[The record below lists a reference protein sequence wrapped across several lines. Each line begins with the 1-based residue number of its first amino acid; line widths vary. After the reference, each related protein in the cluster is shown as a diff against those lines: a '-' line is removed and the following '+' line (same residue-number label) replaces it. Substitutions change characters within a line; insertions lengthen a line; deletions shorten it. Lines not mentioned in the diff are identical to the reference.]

1 MDEAM
6 LLGKL
11 ESLRRCLSRIEGKR
25 PAAVAALKNDFDLQ
39 DIISVNLERAVQ
51 LCIDI
56 GLCILS
62 SRNLPLPG
70 SMADTF
76 RRLNAAG
83 VLDSHIAGRMAKAV
97 GFRDMAVH
105 AYREIDWD
113 IVFSIITERLD
124 DFRDFA
130 AQVCSCTDVQAA
142 G

>member
-11 ESLRRCLSRIEGKR
+11 ESLSRCLSRITEKR
-25 PAAVAALKNDFDLQ
+25 PTSAAALKSDLDLQ

-51 LCIDI
+51 LCVDI
-56 GLCILS
+56 GLCVLS
-62 SRNLPLPG
+62 ARNLPLSG

-76 RRLNAAG
+76 RLLNTIG
-83 VLDSHIAGRMAKAV
+83 VLDDRITERMTRAV
-97 GFRDMAVH
+97 GFRNMAVH

-130 AQVCSCTDVQAA
+130 AQVCSYT
-142 G
+142 GLRY

>member
-11 ESLRRCLSRIEGKR
+11 ESLRRCVSRITEKR
-25 PAAVAALKNDFDLQ
+25 PASVAALKNDLDLQ

-51 LCIDI
+51 LCVDI

-62 SRNLPLPG
+62 DRNLPLSG
-70 SMADTF
+70 SMSDTF

-83 VLDSHIAGRMAKAV
+83 LLDSRITERMAKAV
-97 GFRDMAVH
+97 GFRNMAVH
-105 AYREIDWD
+105 AYQEIDWD
-113 IVFSIITERLD
+113 IVFSIITERLG

-130 AQVCSCTDVQAA
+130 AQVCPCIDL
-142 G
+142 